1 MPWFKVDDGLA
12 FSLKAVGAGNS
23 AMGLWVRAGSW
34 SSQQLSD
41 GFVPGPMVL
50 ALGGGT
56 ADADALV
63 TAGLWETAPDG
74 FLFHDWAEYQPTREQ
89 VLAERAAAAERK
101 RKSREHR
108 TESQRDTQS
117 DNHRDSLFES
127 QPPVPSRPVPSQT
140 DITNPGQNVQLVTA
154 RDTDLTEFIHSESE
168 KLGIKSLGRIRKA
181 VSRCLPILAVPTDA
195 ELIDLTRLVIDL
207 SPSVV
212 RHPEAYVETT
222 AKASP
227 HEITVAWARL
237 SRPEAVA

>member
-12 FSLKAVGAGNS
+12 FSLKAVAAGNG

-34 SSQQLSD
+34 SMQQLSD
-41 GFVPGPMVL
+41 GFVPAPMVL
-50 ALGGGT
+50 ALGGAT
-56 ADADALV
+56 ADAEALV
-63 TAGLWETAPDG
+63 AAGLWEMAADG
-74 FLFHDWAEYQPTREQ
+74 YLFHDWAEYQPTREQ
-89 VLAERAAAAERK
+89 VFAERAAATERK

-108 TESQRDTQS
+108 TESQRDAQS

-154 RDTDLTEFIHSESE
+154 RDDDQTGFIHAEAE

-181 VSRCLPILAVPTDA
+181 VSVCLPILAVPTDE
-195 ELIDLTRLVIDL
+195 ELIDLTRAVIDL
-207 SPSVV
+207 SPQVV

-222 AKASP
+222 VKQSP
-227 HEITVAWARL
+227 HEITSAWAGI
-237 SRPEAVA
+237 SRPGAAA